1 MTSTETRAEKEAERM
16 HNPNEVDANT
26 TGNNTV
32 DKQQPQYPIAMPN
45 LHVQLKN
52 MSNEGLALASF
63 KIIPVPVIIL
73 TMNDIMNNFEHYLYP
88 SFSNIK
94 SAKM

>member
-1 MTSTETRAEKEAERM
+1 
-16 HNPNEVDANT
+16 
-26 TGNNTV
+26 
-32 DKQQPQYPIAMPN
+32 
-45 LHVQLKN
+45 